1 MLNIHFI
8 SMNTWAQSTDWTS
21 HLSLP
26 VDPNDAWGGLVW
38 SGDKDGLPTD
48 AVHVDAGACLQ
59 VIQVN
64 VAIFGNK
71 ENHILLGAYLSK
83 EKRMKYCAC
92 HLFCFLSRLI

>member
-1 MLNIHFI
+1 M
-8 SMNTWAQSTDWTS
+8 
-21 HLSLP
+21 
-26 VDPNDAWGGLVW
+26 W
-38 SGDKDGLPTD
+38 SSNKDGLTAD

-83 EKRMKYCAC
+83 NKDDI
-92 HLFCFLSRLI
+92 LFVNMIMVKKNKIERPYINQYILSIQSAQ

>member
-1 MLNIHFI
+1 M
-8 SMNTWAQSTDWTS
+8 
-21 HLSLP
+21 
-26 VDPNDAWGGLVW
+26 W
-38 SGDKDGLPTD
+38 SSNKDGLTAD

-83 EKRMKYCAC
+83 NKDDI
-92 HLFCFLSRLI
+92 LFVNMIMVKKKK

>member
-1 MLNIHFI
+1 M
-8 SMNTWAQSTDWTS
+8 
-21 HLSLP
+21 
-26 VDPNDAWGGLVW
+26 W
-38 SGDKDGLPTD
+38 SSNKDGLTAD

-83 EKRMKYCAC
+83 KNDDILC
-92 HLFCFLSRLI
+92 L

>member
-1 MLNIHFI
+1 M
-8 SMNTWAQSTDWTS
+8 
-21 HLSLP
+21 
-26 VDPNDAWGGLVW
+26 W
-38 SGDKDGLPTD
+38 SSNKDGLSAD

-83 EKRMKYCAC
+83 Q
-92 HLFCFLSRLI
+92 RLNIV